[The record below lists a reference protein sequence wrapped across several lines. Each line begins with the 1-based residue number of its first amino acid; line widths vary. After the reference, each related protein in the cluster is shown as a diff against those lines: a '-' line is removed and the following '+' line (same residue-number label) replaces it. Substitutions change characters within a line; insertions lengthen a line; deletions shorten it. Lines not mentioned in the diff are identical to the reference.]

1 VSNVTVGLA
10 IGFTHIRVLLYE
22 EDRKRRRC
30 RNVDHRRGWQA
41 PPRRTHARADF
52 TQMLAVGAALF
63 LMLAISIYLGIR
75 RASLWW
81 SVAPSLCLAVLFN
94 IPGSIVD
101 ARYGPGVVVQ
111 RIGESAIQW
120 ASLIGILCI
129 VQALARALS
138 VAVSVRRKNRL
149 RGN

>member
-1 VSNVTVGLA
+1 
-10 IGFTHIRVLLYE
+10 
-22 EDRKRRRC
+22 
-30 RNVDHRRGWQA
+30 
-41 PPRRTHARADF
+41 
-52 TQMLAVGAALF
+52 MLAVGTALF
-63 LMLAISIYLGIR
+63 LMLAISIYLGMR

-81 SVAPSLCLAVLFN
+81 SVVPSLCLAVLFN
-94 IPGSIVD
+94 IPGAIVD
-101 ARYGPGVVVQ
+101 ARYGPVVVMQ

-149 RGN
+149 PGN